1 VFSPV
6 VKHSS
11 IRTFFSIV
19 AAHDLE
25 LEQLDVKTAFLHGE
39 LEEEIY
45 MDQPEGFIV
54 PGKENYVCK
63 LKRSLYGLKQS
74 PRQWYKRFDSFMLS
88 HGFKRS
94 KYDSCVYIK
103 HVNGSPIYL
112 LLYVDDM
119 LIAAKSRKEIT
130 TLKRL
135 LSSEFEMKD
144 LGAAKKILGMEITRD
159 RKAGLL
165 FLSQH
170 AYIEKV
176 LQCFNMH
183 DAQPVSTPIAPH
195 FKLSVEQCAS
205 SDEDIEYMS
214 KVPYCSVVGS
224 LMYAMVCSRPDL
236 SYVISIVRRY
246 MSNPGKEH
254 WRAVQWI
261 FRFLRGTADHC
272 LQFGRTA
279 KGLIGY
285 VDSDYAGDLD
295 RKRSLTGYVFT
306 VGSCAVSWKA
316 VLQPVVALSTI
327 EAEYMAIAAACK
339 ELIWLKGLYAE
350 LCGVNSCIN
359 LFSDSHR
366 CNLSY

>member
-1 VFSPV
+1 LSCAEQVDSSYEPATYSEAIACSDREKWIAAMQDEMQSLEKNCTWNVVPLPKGKKHVRCKRIYKRKEGLSPSEPPKYKGRLVAKGFSHIPGVDYNDVFSPV
-6 VKHSS
+6 IKHSS
-11 IRTFFSIV
+11 IHTFFSIV
-19 AAHDLE
+19 DAHDLE

-88 HGFKRS
+88 YGFKRS

-159 RKAGLL
+159 R
-165 FLSQH
+165 F
-170 AYIEKV
+170 I
-176 LQCFNMH
+176 
-183 DAQPVSTPIAPH
+183 VS
-195 FKLSVEQCAS
+195 
-205 SDEDIEYMS
+205 
-214 KVPYCSVVGS
+214 
-224 LMYAMVCSRPDL
+224 
-236 SYVISIVRRY
+236 
-246 MSNPGKEH
+246 
-254 WRAVQWI
+254 
-261 FRFLRGTADHC
+261 
-272 LQFGRTA
+272 
-279 KGLIGY
+279 
-285 VDSDYAGDLD
+285 
-295 RKRSLTGYVFT
+295 
-306 VGSCAVSWKA
+306 
-316 VLQPVVALSTI
+316 
-327 EAEYMAIAAACK
+327 
-339 ELIWLKGLYAE
+339 
-350 LCGVNSCIN
+350 
-359 LFSDSHR
+359 
-366 CNLSY
+366 